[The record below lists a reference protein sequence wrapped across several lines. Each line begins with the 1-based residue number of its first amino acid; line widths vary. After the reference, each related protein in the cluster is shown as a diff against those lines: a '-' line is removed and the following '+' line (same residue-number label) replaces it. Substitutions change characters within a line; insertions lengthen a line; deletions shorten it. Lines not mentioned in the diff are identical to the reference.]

1 MISFKQAI
9 IMTEVFHFKMP
20 HLGLPFM
27 PLISFEIIYAIFP
40 HIDWPLISD
49 YSSLIWIGIC
59 YGYGQKQ
66 PPELLYKRT
75 FLEISQ
81 NSLENIC
88 AKPQACNF
96 IKKETL
102 VFSCKFC
109 EVSKNTFF
117 TEHLWMAASAWK

>member
-9 IMTEVFHFKMP
+9 IITEVFHFKMP

-49 YSSLIWIGIC
+49 YSSLIWIGIS

-66 PPELLYKRT
+66 PPELLYKKA

-88 AKPQACNF
+88 ARVSFLIKLQASG
-96 IKKETL
+96 L
-102 VFSCKFC
+102 Q
-109 EVSKNTFF
+109 
-117 TEHLWMAASAWK
+117 LY